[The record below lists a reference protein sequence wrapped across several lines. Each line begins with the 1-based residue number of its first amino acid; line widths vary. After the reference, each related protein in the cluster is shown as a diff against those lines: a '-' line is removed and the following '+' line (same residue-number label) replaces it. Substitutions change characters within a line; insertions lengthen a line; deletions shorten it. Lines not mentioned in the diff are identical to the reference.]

1 MTTSTPGGSDAAGE
15 PYDVGGVLLPRPFK
29 IRRFGHF
36 GFNSDHLD
44 ESIAFY
50 TDLLG
55 FRVTDEVSLFDQV
68 PPEVRPLLEDVV
80 SDPRMIFTSNSSD
93 HHALLL
99 AHRTFGTVNG
109 NDRIAKDITL
119 SQITWQVGTLQE
131 VHDAEEYLRDK
142 GVEFGRVGRDMPGG
156 NWHIY
161 FRDPDDNMVE
171 LYYGMEQI
179 GWSRN
184 SKPHAMHYRGFDNRP
199 PLPQMSEAAEIREA
213 LEKDIDVHS
222 GWRPAEAHL
231 EETHDVG
238 GILLPRPFKVTQLGP
253 VSVFTERMDEM
264 VTYYTELLGFEY
276 VEESEYRGKRMV
288 FLRNGTEHHS
298 FVLAD
303 KALRGMLGLS
313 EHTSCLS
320 MGMEVGSYRQLR
332 AAVDFLKGHGHTM
345 VEGIPPELYTGIDY
359 AAHLRDPDGHL
370 VCLYYY
376 MEQVGWD
383 GRPRPR
389 SERRTVTS
397 TWPDTLEP
405 LSDTYVDQTY
415 MGPLG

>member
-1 MTTSTPGGSDAAGE
+1 MTNPAHE
-15 PYDVGGVLLPRPFK
+15 QYDVGGVLFPRPFK
-29 IRRFGHF
+29 VRRFGHF
-36 GFNSDHLD
+36 GYNSDHLD

-55 FRVTDEVSLFDQV
+55 FRITDEVSMFDLAPQ
-68 PPEVRPLLEDVV
+68 EMRPVLEELV
-80 SDPRMIFTSNSSD
+80 SDPRMVFTSNSSD

-99 AHRTFGTVNG
+99 AHRSFGTLNG

-119 SQITWQVGTLQE
+119 SQITWQVGSLRE
-131 VHDAEEYLRDK
+131 VSDAEEYLRAK

-179 GWSRN
+179 GWSRT
-184 SKPHAMHYRGFDNRP
+184 SRPHAMHYRGFDTKP
-199 PLPQMSEAAEIREA
+199 PLPQMSEAAEVREA
-213 LEKDIDVHS
+213 LDKGIDIHS
-222 GWRPAEAHL
+222 GWRPSESHL
-231 EETHDVG
+231 PETYEVG
-238 GILLPRPFKVTQLGP
+238 GILLPRPFKVTRLGP
-253 VSVFTERMDEM
+253 VSIFTERMTDM
-264 VTYYTELLGFEY
+264 LDYYTELLGFEI
-276 VEESEYRGKRMV
+276 VEETSYAGKRIV
-288 FLRNGTEHHS
+288 YLRNGTEHHS

-303 KALRGMLGLS
+303 KALRGELGLS
-313 EHTSCLS
+313 AHTSTLS

-332 AAVDFLKGHGHTM
+332 AAVDYLIERGHTL
-345 VEGIPPELYTGIDY
+345 VDIPAELYAGIDY

-383 GRPRPR
+383 GKPRPQ
-389 SERRTVTS
+389 SRRRAVTGS
-397 TWPDTLEP
+397 WPDTLEP